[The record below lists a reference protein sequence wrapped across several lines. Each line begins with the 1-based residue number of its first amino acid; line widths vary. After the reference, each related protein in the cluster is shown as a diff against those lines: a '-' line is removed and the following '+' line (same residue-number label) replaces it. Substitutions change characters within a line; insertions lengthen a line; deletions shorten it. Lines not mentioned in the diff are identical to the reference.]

1 MKFLRHLSETL
12 LGKKISGIRIAPLT
26 TKIIFVFTIFI
37 LASNFASHYIS
48 LMRNRAVMVDLM
60 KQMLVKDL
68 KEIYNIANTQH
79 QIYQFNKDLKT
90 SVENIENKALVDFKK
105 QKSVLLGVTLEGK
118 LLMQAS
124 SIKKHEKF
132 SDSASLKLMRENL
145 EKKVFEGFLTI
156 QFNGEEYFTVY
167 KYNPKWEAFF
177 IRGEEFN
184 EFYEDSNRIFR
195 QNMWDILIITLISII
210 IGIFLMRYIL
220 RFVREITAA
229 ILQMTENQ
237 QLEIIDV
244 GRAPGDDI
252 TFLGVAF
259 NALSNTI
266 GTLLNIF
273 RKFTNKDIVQKA
285 YEERII
291 KLEGS
296 SRELTC
302 LFSDI
307 KSFTYMTETLGT
319 DIITLLN
326 LHYTKAINEIL
337 VRDGIIGSIIGD
349 ALLAVY
355 GALDGAQE
363 NKSYQ
368 ALLSAYAIGEVALN
382 IRKRMTAIRDK
393 LIAERGALSE
403 RDEKAYKAVLIEVG
417 VGIDGGMVFYGNIGS
432 HERMTNTVIG
442 DNVNSASRLEGLTR
456 IYQVPVICSEYVKD
470 DIINNVSDHRVRFI
484 ELDTVQVKGKTIGKK
499 VYWPVMER
507 DVDEQLEK
515 DLTNFSQGLKLYYEG
530 DWKGAFKTFS
540 LCSFSLKDVFIE
552 RTEENTCPEDWNGIW
567 AMTTK

>member
-1 MKFLRHLSETL
+1 
-12 LGKKISGIRIAPLT
+12 
-26 TKIIFVFTIFI
+26 
-37 LASNFASHYIS
+37 
-48 LMRNRAVMVDLM
+48 
-60 KQMLVKDL
+60 
-68 KEIYNIANTQH
+68 
-79 QIYQFNKDLKT
+79 
-90 SVENIENKALVDFKK
+90 
-105 QKSVLLGVTLEGK
+105 
-118 LLMQAS
+118 
-124 SIKKHEKF
+124 
-132 SDSASLKLMRENL
+132 
-145 EKKVFEGFLTI
+145 
-156 QFNGEEYFTVY
+156 FTVY